1 MKIRTL
7 YFFRLSMILLLSS
20 GLLSLHANGYAIR
33 LVGQVVDRTTREPI
47 PFASIGVSETY
58 LGTAADIRGSF
69 ELILNDLYA
78 NNMLNITAVGYKSI
92 SVSVSRMQTV
102 SPLVIEMEPEN
113 YNLSEVEIKT
123 KSAKAK
129 VVLESVL
136 KAIPLNYI
144 NVPYN
149 YELTYEDERSG
160 QGEEEASSKVRKV
173 LVRLYDG
180 VGYKR
185 DDAYAVFNAV
195 KYEVLKAEK
204 NYDPAALADGDML
217 LDDLLA
223 LDLVRV
229 RQNVLDKENFK
240 YYDLKVAS
248 EYKSNS
254 GDSLMLVTYKCN
266 QPSLALTGDYY
277 SKGYEG
283 KLYINKKNYAVV
295 KNEISGVLS
304 DISPLGRSFFRK
316 EEELNGKIKTKSVRY
331 VATIAYEKDKK
342 SGRYGLKKIDY
353 WLFKNITDTSNEVRM
368 NTFRVVAEVQKTE
381 TEDPIVV
388 KSRTYY
394 ENVPPAPASGEK

>member
-1 MKIRTL
+1 MKK
-7 YFFRLSMILLLSS
+7 
-20 GLLSLHANGYAIR
+20 LSLYCFCFGAVSIFIFLNALPLVAGGAAIR
-33 LVGQVVDRTTREPI
+33 LSGQVVDRITREPV

-58 LGTAADIRGSF
+58 LGTAADIGGRF

-78 NNMLNITAVGYKSI
+78 NNTLNVTAVGYKSV
-92 SVSVSRMQTV
+92 SVSVSRAQAM

-136 KAIPLNYI
+136 KAIPSNYI

-149 YELTYEDERSG
+149 YELAYEDERSG
-160 QGEEEASSKVRKV
+160 QGEEETSSKVRKA

-185 DDAYAVFNAV
+185 DDAHAVFNAV
-195 KYEVLKAEK
+195 KYEVLKTEK
-204 NYDPAALADGDML
+204 NYDPASLTDGDVL
-217 LDDLLA
+217 LDDLLS
-223 LDLVRV
+223 LDLIRV
-229 RQNVLDKENFK
+229 RQNVLDKEHFK
-240 YYDLKVAS
+240 HYDLKVAS
-248 EYKSNS
+248 EYKSKS

-266 QPSLALTGDYY
+266 HPSLALTGDYY

-283 KLYINKKNYAVV
+283 KLYINKKDYAVV

-316 EEELNGKIKTKSVRY
+316 EEEINDKIKTKSVRY
-331 VATIAYEKDKK
+331 VATVTYERDKQ

-353 WLFKNITDTSNEVRM
+353 WLFKNITDASNAVRM
-368 NTFRVVAEVQKTE
+368 NTFRAVAEVKKTE
-381 TEDPIVV
+381 TETPMVV
-388 KSRTYY
+388 KTRSYY
-394 ENVPPAPASGEK
+394 ENVSSTSGLEK